1 MSVISSFFGRHVRL
15 FDLQGLAIGVV
26 LISLGILFLQSAGL
40 VTGQAAGLS
49 LLLSYVLPFDFGSIF
64 FATAVPFLVLAWGQ
78 RGAAFTL
85 RTLAVVVGIS
95 LTVEALHWLVDIRT
109 PAPWAAAI
117 LGGICCGI
125 GVLAVFRHNASAGS
139 LSILSLVIEQRY
151 GIKAGWVQLAVD
163 AVIFAC
169 TCLVLAPMQVLWSFL
184 AAGIMNLILVWN
196 FDIRQSGTGSNAR
209 VARTGSKERVARS
222 GGDGA
227 IPPQPFDKIRVVKA
241 ERHQINHQ
249 ERHQESRIS
258 PAGSA

>member
-1 MSVISSFFGRHVRL
+1 MSGIASFLTRHVRL
-15 FDLQGLAIGVV
+15 FDLQGLSIGVV

-49 LLLSYVLPFDFGSIF
+49 LLLSYVLPFEFGAIF
-64 FATAVPFLVLAWGQ
+64 FATAVPFLALAWAR

-85 RTLAVVVGIS
+85 RTLAVVIGIS
-95 LTVEALHWLVDIRT
+95 LTVGALHWLVEIRT
-109 PAPWAAAI
+109 PAPWAAAV

-169 TCLVLAPMQVLWSFL
+169 ACLVLAPVQVAYSFL

-196 FDIRQSGTGSNAR
+196 FDIRQSGSGSNEG
-209 VARTGSKERVARS
+209 VSRS

-227 IPPQPFDKIRVVKA
+227 VSAQPFDKIRVVKA
-241 ERHQINHQ
+241 ERNQINRQQYHQ
-249 ERHQESRIS
+249 EGRIS
-258 PAGSA
+258 PAGPA